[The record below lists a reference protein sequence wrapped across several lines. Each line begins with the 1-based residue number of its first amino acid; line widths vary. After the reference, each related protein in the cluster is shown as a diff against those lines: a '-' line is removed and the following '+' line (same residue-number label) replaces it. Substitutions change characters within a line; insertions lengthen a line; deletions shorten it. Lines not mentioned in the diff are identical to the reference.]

1 MAALRLEA
9 RTALP
14 LTEISAFA
22 LRQGEA
28 GTELIAVGDD
38 DFGVL
43 CVPLS
48 DDGQLGE
55 SKRCDLW
62 RKLPMDVVASSD
74 GSQFEGVACD
84 GDGHVLVLQEGP
96 ARVLVL
102 SRRLDTLLHTIRLIV
117 DPDEPDFGEKW
128 HDDDN
133 ARGEGMVLLRDGHL
147 LIAKQRKPIRLIEF
161 GPAGDDR
168 CTAMQDLNAGWPR
181 HFQPY
186 IARADG
192 APPIRSGRLT
202 ADGDEAEIA
211 NRCASG
217 LRIAVDHDNAQPEPA
232 GRERMR
238 EADNAGSH
246 DRKIE
251 LLLCCCHVRRFV
263 PRNGDLGRDG
273 GRQMS
278 ENNGKTISPLQRC
291 RAGGVRVPSLPAAR
305 SPLRPTSACRSG
317 SLAWRE
323 RRRRAGTVPAR
334 RFPPLPP

>member
-1 MAALRLEA
+1 MAALQLEA

-84 GDGHVLVLQEGP
+84 GDGRVLVLQEGP

-161 GPAGDDR
+161 GPPGADPLGVSPDTLLPADASYDVASRDGDVELAVLASWRLADGEDEDAFESINDLACDADGRLFLLSSRARRIACIEEALQADESHARFAEVWDLPDGTPGGDDDR
-168 CTAMQDLNAGWPR
+168 PEALALP
-181 HFQPY
+181 FE
-186 IARADG
+186 G
-192 APPIRSGRLT
+192 AALVGIDTKKPGDNVAFIR
-202 ADGDEAEIA
+202 
-211 NRCASG
+211 
-217 LRIAVDHDNAQPEPA
+217 
-232 GRERMR
+232 
-238 EADNAGSH
+238 
-246 DRKIE
+246 
-251 LLLCCCHVRRFV
+251 
-263 PRNGDLGRDG
+263 
-273 GRQMS
+273 
-278 ENNGKTISPLQRC
+278 
-291 RAGGVRVPSLPAAR
+291 GVS
-305 SPLRPTSACRSG
+305 T
-317 SLAWRE
+317 
-323 RRRRAGTVPAR
+323 
-334 RFPPLPP
+334 

>member
-1 MAALRLEA
+1 MAALQLEA

-84 GDGHVLVLQEGP
+84 GDGRVLVLQEGP

-128 HDDDN
+128 HEDDN

-161 GPAGDDR
+161 GPPGADPLGVSPDTLLPADASYDVASRDGEVELAVLASWRLADGEDEDAFESINDLACDADGRLFLLSSRARRIACIEEALQADESHARFAEVWDLPDGTPGGDDDR
-168 CTAMQDLNAGWPR
+168 PEALALP
-181 HFQPY
+181 FE
-186 IARADG
+186 G
-192 APPIRSGRLT
+192 AALVGIDTKKPGDNVAFIR
-202 ADGDEAEIA
+202 
-211 NRCASG
+211 
-217 LRIAVDHDNAQPEPA
+217 
-232 GRERMR
+232 
-238 EADNAGSH
+238 
-246 DRKIE
+246 
-251 LLLCCCHVRRFV
+251 
-263 PRNGDLGRDG
+263 
-273 GRQMS
+273 
-278 ENNGKTISPLQRC
+278 
-291 RAGGVRVPSLPAAR
+291 GVS
-305 SPLRPTSACRSG
+305 T
-317 SLAWRE
+317 
-323 RRRRAGTVPAR
+323 
-334 RFPPLPP
+334 

>member
-1 MAALRLEA
+1 VAALQLEA

-84 GDGHVLVLQEGP
+84 GDGRVLVLQEGP

-161 GPAGDDR
+161 GPPGADPLGVSPDTLLPADASYDVASRDGEVELAVLASWRLADGEDEDAFESINDLACDADGRLFLLSSRARRIACIEEALQADESHARFAEVWDLPDGTPGGDDDR
-168 CTAMQDLNAGWPR
+168 PEALALP
-181 HFQPY
+181 FE
-186 IARADG
+186 G
-192 APPIRSGRLT
+192 AALVGIDTKKPGDNVAFIR
-202 ADGDEAEIA
+202 
-211 NRCASG
+211 
-217 LRIAVDHDNAQPEPA
+217 
-232 GRERMR
+232 
-238 EADNAGSH
+238 
-246 DRKIE
+246 
-251 LLLCCCHVRRFV
+251 
-263 PRNGDLGRDG
+263 
-273 GRQMS
+273 
-278 ENNGKTISPLQRC
+278 
-291 RAGGVRVPSLPAAR
+291 GVS
-305 SPLRPTSACRSG
+305 T
-317 SLAWRE
+317 
-323 RRRRAGTVPAR
+323 
-334 RFPPLPP
+334 

>member
-55 SKRCDLW
+55 SERRDLW

-84 GDGHVLVLQEGP
+84 GDGRVLVLQEGP

-117 DPDEPDFGEKW
+117 DPEDPDFGAKW

-161 GPAGDDR
+161 GPPGADPLGVSPDTLLPADASYDVASRDGDVELAVLASWRLADGEDED
-168 CTAMQDLNAGWPR
+168 AFESINDLACDADGR
-181 HFQPY
+181 LFLLSSRTRR
-186 IARADG
+186 IACIEETLRADEEHARFAQVWELPDG
-192 APPIRSGRLT
+192 TP
-202 ADGDEAEIA
+202 GDED
-211 NRCASG
+211 NRPEALVLPFEG
-217 LRIAVDHDNAQPEPA
+217 AALVGIDTKKPGDNVAF
-232 GRERMR
+232 
-238 EADNAGSH
+238 
-246 DRKIE
+246 
-251 LLLCCCHVRRFV
+251 VR
-263 PRNGDLGRDG
+263 G
-273 GRQMS
+273 MS
-278 ENNGKTISPLQRC
+278 T
-291 RAGGVRVPSLPAAR
+291 
-305 SPLRPTSACRSG
+305 
-317 SLAWRE
+317 
-323 RRRRAGTVPAR
+323 
-334 RFPPLPP
+334 

>member
-1 MAALRLEA
+1 MLQLEA

-48 DDGQLGE
+48 EDGQLGE
-55 SKRCDLW
+55 SERSDLW

-84 GDGHVLVLQEGP
+84 GGGRVLVLQEGP
-96 ARVLVL
+96 GRVLVL
-102 SRRLDTLLHTIRLIV
+102 SRHLDTLLHTIRLIV

-161 GPAGDDR
+161 GPPG
-168 CTAMQDLNAGWPR
+168 
-181 HFQPY
+181 
-186 IARADG
+186 ADPLG
-192 APPIRSGRLT
+192 
-202 ADGDEAEIA
+202 
-211 NRCASG
+211 
-217 LRIAVDHDNAQPEPA
+217 V
-232 GRERMR
+232 
-238 EADNAGSH
+238 SH
-246 DRKIE
+246 DT
-251 LLLCCCHVRRFV
+251 L
-263 PRNGDLGRDG
+263 
-273 GRQMS
+273 
-278 ENNGKTISPLQRC
+278 
-291 RAGGVRVPSLPAAR
+291 LPADA
-305 SPLRPTSACRSG
+305 SY
-317 SLAWRE
+317 E
-323 RRRRAGTVPAR
+323 VPAR
-334 RFPPLPP
+334 DGEVELAVLASWRLADGEDEDAFESINDLACDADGRLFLLSSRARRIACIEGALQADEKHARFAEVWDLPDGTPGGEDDRPEALALPFEGAALVGIDTKKPGDNVAFIRGMST

>member
-1 MAALRLEA
+1 VAALQLEA

-84 GDGHVLVLQEGP
+84 GDGRVLVLQEGP

-133 ARGEGMVLLRDGHL
+133 ARGEGMVLLREGHL

-161 GPAGDDR
+161 GPPGADPLGVSPDTLLPADASYDVASRDGEVELAVLASWRLADGEDEDAFESINDLACDADGRLFLLSSRARRIACIEEALQADESHARFAEVWDLPDGTPGGDDDR
-168 CTAMQDLNAGWPR
+168 PEALALP
-181 HFQPY
+181 FE
-186 IARADG
+186 G
-192 APPIRSGRLT
+192 AALVGIDTKKPGDNVAFIR
-202 ADGDEAEIA
+202 
-211 NRCASG
+211 
-217 LRIAVDHDNAQPEPA
+217 
-232 GRERMR
+232 
-238 EADNAGSH
+238 
-246 DRKIE
+246 
-251 LLLCCCHVRRFV
+251 
-263 PRNGDLGRDG
+263 
-273 GRQMS
+273 
-278 ENNGKTISPLQRC
+278 
-291 RAGGVRVPSLPAAR
+291 GVS
-305 SPLRPTSACRSG
+305 T
-317 SLAWRE
+317 
-323 RRRRAGTVPAR
+323 
-334 RFPPLPP
+334 

>member
-84 GDGHVLVLQEGP
+84 GDGRVLVLQEGP

-161 GPAGDDR
+161 GPPGADPLGVSPDTLLPADASYDVASRDGDVELAVLASWRLADGEDEDAFESINDLACDADGRLFLLSSRARRIACIGEALQADESHARFAEVWDLPDGTPGGDDDR
-168 CTAMQDLNAGWPR
+168 PEALALP
-181 HFQPY
+181 FE
-186 IARADG
+186 G
-192 APPIRSGRLT
+192 AALVGIDTKKPGDNVAFIR
-202 ADGDEAEIA
+202 
-211 NRCASG
+211 
-217 LRIAVDHDNAQPEPA
+217 
-232 GRERMR
+232 
-238 EADNAGSH
+238 
-246 DRKIE
+246 
-251 LLLCCCHVRRFV
+251 
-263 PRNGDLGRDG
+263 
-273 GRQMS
+273 
-278 ENNGKTISPLQRC
+278 
-291 RAGGVRVPSLPAAR
+291 GVS
-305 SPLRPTSACRSG
+305 T
-317 SLAWRE
+317 
-323 RRRRAGTVPAR
+323 
-334 RFPPLPP
+334 

>member
-1 MAALRLEA
+1 VAALQLEA

-84 GDGHVLVLQEGP
+84 GDGRVLVLQEGP

-128 HDDDN
+128 HEDDN

-161 GPAGDDR
+161 GPPGADPLGVSPDTLLPADASYDVASRDGEVELAVLASWRLADGEDEDAFESINDLACDADGRLFLLSSRARRIACIEEALQADESHARFAEVWDLPDGTPGGDDDR
-168 CTAMQDLNAGWPR
+168 PEALALP
-181 HFQPY
+181 FE
-186 IARADG
+186 G
-192 APPIRSGRLT
+192 AALVGIDTKKPGDNVAFIR
-202 ADGDEAEIA
+202 
-211 NRCASG
+211 
-217 LRIAVDHDNAQPEPA
+217 
-232 GRERMR
+232 
-238 EADNAGSH
+238 
-246 DRKIE
+246 
-251 LLLCCCHVRRFV
+251 
-263 PRNGDLGRDG
+263 
-273 GRQMS
+273 
-278 ENNGKTISPLQRC
+278 
-291 RAGGVRVPSLPAAR
+291 GVS
-305 SPLRPTSACRSG
+305 T
-317 SLAWRE
+317 
-323 RRRRAGTVPAR
+323 
-334 RFPPLPP
+334 